1 MVKSKTENKVHSL
14 KINSLID
21 ITPIVTNI
29 LATREL
35 TILHNNNY
43 DFNVRFS
50 KTSIKNR
57 YKHLSLDEALRI
69 FIKDIIYDVYV
80 QLVNHQ
86 MISLYLENNNID
98 VSVILGNL
106 ERLYEIYYCN
116 TNSNTFML
124 KFKTL

>member
-1 MVKSKTENKVHSL
+1 MIKTKTENKVHTL

-29 LATREL
+29 MATREL

-43 DFNVRFS
+43 EFSVRFS
-50 KTSIKNR
+50 KTNIKNK
-57 YKHLSLDEALRI
+57 YKNLSLDEALRI
-69 FIKDIIYDVYV
+69 FIRDIIYDIYIQV
-80 QLVNHQ
+80 VNNQ
-86 MISLYLENNNID
+86 MVSIYLDNNNID
-98 VSVILGNL
+98 SSIVLSNL
-106 ERLYEIYYCN
+106 ERLYDIYYCN